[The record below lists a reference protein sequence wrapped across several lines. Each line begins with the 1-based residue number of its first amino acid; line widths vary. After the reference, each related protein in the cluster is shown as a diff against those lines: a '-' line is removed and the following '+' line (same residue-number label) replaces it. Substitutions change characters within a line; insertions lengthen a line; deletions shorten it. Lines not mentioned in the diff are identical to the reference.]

1 MNVAAEV
8 RAEIAKQGIEISYLA
23 EVSGIPRGR
32 LSNRLNEHRE
42 FTLAELNAIGTV
54 LGVPGWEFHR
64 RATKEKTAA

>member
-42 FTLAELNAIGTV
+42 FTLTELNAIGAA

>member
-8 RAEIAKQGIEISYLA
+8 RAEIAKQGIEVRALS
-23 EVSGIPRGR
+23 EESGIPRGR

-42 FTLAELNAIGTV
+42 FTLGELNAIGEV

-64 RATKEKTAA
+64 RASKQKAAA

>member
-8 RAEIAKQGIEISYLA
+8 RAEIAKQGLEISFLS
-23 EVSGIPRGR
+23 EETGIPRGR

-42 FTLAELNAIGTV
+42 FTLSELNAIGEA
-54 LGVPGWEFHR
+54 LGIPGWEFYR